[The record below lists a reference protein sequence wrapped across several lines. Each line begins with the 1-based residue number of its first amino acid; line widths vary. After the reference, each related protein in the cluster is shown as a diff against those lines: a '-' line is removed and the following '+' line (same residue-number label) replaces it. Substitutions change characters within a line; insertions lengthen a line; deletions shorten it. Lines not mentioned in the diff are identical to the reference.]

1 MECAVRFP
9 KNLKNLNSF
18 LREYYSSVYIIIQAS
33 RSKAL
38 KSPSDKKN
46 DDHLDF
52 FNASGEIKFKLDSA
66 FSFDKTSRYFAQS
79 SIFSNYRRIFL
90 VN

>member
-33 RSKAL
+33 RIKLEAL

-52 FNASGEIKFKLDSA
+52 FNASGEK
-66 FSFDKTSRYFAQS
+66 
-79 SIFSNYRRIFL
+79 
-90 VN
+90 

>member
-1 MECAVRFP
+1 VECAVRFH

-18 LREYYSSVYIIIQAS
+18 LRKYYSSLYIIIQVR

-38 KSPSDKKN
+38 KSLSDKKN

-52 FNASGEIKFKLDSA
+52 FNASGEK
-66 FSFDKTSRYFAQS
+66 
-79 SIFSNYRRIFL
+79 
-90 VN
+90 